1 VEDKF
6 QDILNKVTRKSGSS
20 RLEPY
25 AELIDELR
33 RRGYTYRDIASIL
46 LETCQFYTS
55 KSTLND
61 FVLVRARRKRV
72 SARRTATEE
81 RGSAPIAAKAANAD
95 SGQKPSEEEIRQRI
109 AAVKARKLVTTAPS
123 PDDFHFDPTEP
134 LRLITREKP
143 GSDQ

>member
-6 QDILNKVTRKSGSS
+6 QDILNKVARKSGSS

-33 RRGYTYRDIASIL
+33 RRGHTYRDIASIL

-61 FVLVRARRKRV
+61 FVLVRSRRKRI
-72 SARRTATEE
+72 STRRTATEE
-81 RGSAPIAAKAANAD
+81 RVASPIAANAD
-95 SGQKPSEEEIRQRI
+95 SAQKPSEDEIRQRI
-109 AAVKARKLVTTAPS
+109 AAVKARKPVATSPADDFPLRPNSTAPAHS
-123 PDDFHFDPTEP
+123 AGK
-134 LRLITREKP
+134 TRI
-143 GSDQ
+143 GLVN